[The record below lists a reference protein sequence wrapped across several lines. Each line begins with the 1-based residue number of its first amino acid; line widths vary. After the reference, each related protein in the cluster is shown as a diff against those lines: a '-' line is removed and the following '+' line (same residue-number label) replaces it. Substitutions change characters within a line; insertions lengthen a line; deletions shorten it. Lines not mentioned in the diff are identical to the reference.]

1 MYFAFHSFS
10 LSLFFFFFF
19 DHYSSFLS
27 LNSLL
32 FVLFIQLLESSF
44 YCLDVGLNIPFVVTD
59 LISDSVWCVI
69 SCVQTVCF
77 PTIGRVNQCAYIW
90 LLFMWVFYHYKR
102 LKWTVLII
110 FLIWFELTL
119 FQDVKV
125 SVSSEDSSL
134 YGIKMMLI
142 VSEENLELKP
152 CSVVKK

>member
-1 MYFAFHSFS
+1 
-10 LSLFFFFFF
+10 
-19 DHYSSFLS
+19 
-27 LNSLL
+27 
-32 FVLFIQLLESSF
+32 
-44 YCLDVGLNIPFVVTD
+44 
-59 LISDSVWCVI
+59 
-69 SCVQTVCF
+69 
-77 PTIGRVNQCAYIW
+77 
-90 LLFMWVFYHYKR
+90 MWVFYHYKR